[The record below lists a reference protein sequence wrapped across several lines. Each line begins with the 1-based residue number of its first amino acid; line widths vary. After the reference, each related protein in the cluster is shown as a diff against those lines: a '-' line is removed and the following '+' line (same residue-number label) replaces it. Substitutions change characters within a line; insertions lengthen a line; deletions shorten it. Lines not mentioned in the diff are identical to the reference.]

1 MFFKDTWLDFLLQL
15 KAKNISD
22 ISIGIGVFDGVH
34 PGHVKLLKSLAD
46 YAAKNNSYP
55 VALTFSPHPRTLTSP
70 EHPPKMLMPLE
81 KRIELLKQ
89 NGVAEVFVI
98 RFDHE
103 FANLIAEEFLNI
115 LCLNDILKI
124 KCITVGKNWRFGHY
138 GRGNADMLANFCSR
152 NGIFFQPVDELQL
165 HGEIVSSSNIRL
177 AITNGLL
184 DKTADMLGRRFILS
198 GRIVKGFS
206 FAGGKLGHPTANLVP
221 DSEILPPDGVYGA
234 KVTLDGRDY
243 LAAVNIGVA
252 PSFEFNQHR
261 RRVEV
266 HLLDFEGNLYDREIE
281 VNLLKYI
288 RNERFFESAEALKAQ
303 IILDIQQIKSLK

>member
-1 MFFKDTWLDFLLQL
+1 MANTDKRQHV
-15 KAKNISD
+15 
-22 ISIGIGVFDGVH
+22 VFAQT
-34 PGHVKLLKSLAD
+34 VKLNIAHDHHIVRFRLKD
-46 YAAKNNSYP
+46 
-55 VALTFSPHPRTLTSP
+55 RTV
-70 EHPPKMLMPLE
+70 HH
-81 KRIELLKQ
+81 IFQLL
-89 NGVAEVFVI
+89 
-98 RFDHE
+98 
-103 FANLIAEEFLNI
+103 
-115 LCLNDILKI
+115 
-124 KCITVGKNWRFGHY
+124 
-138 GRGNADMLANFCSR
+138 
-152 NGIFFQPVDELQL
+152 
-165 HGEIVSSSNIRL
+165 
-177 AITNGLL
+177 
-184 DKTADMLGRRFILS
+184 LGRRFILS

-234 KVTLDGRDY
+234 KVTLDGQDY

-266 HLLDFEGNLYDREIE
+266 HLLEFEGNLYDREIE

>member
-1 MFFKDTWLDFLLQL
+1 
-15 KAKNISD
+15 
-22 ISIGIGVFDGVH
+22 
-34 PGHVKLLKSLAD
+34 
-46 YAAKNNSYP
+46 
-55 VALTFSPHPRTLTSP
+55 
-70 EHPPKMLMPLE
+70 
-81 KRIELLKQ
+81 
-89 NGVAEVFVI
+89 
-98 RFDHE
+98 
-103 FANLIAEEFLNI
+103 
-115 LCLNDILKI
+115 
-124 KCITVGKNWRFGHY
+124 
-138 GRGNADMLANFCSR
+138 MLANFCSR

-198 GRIVKGFS
+198 GRIIKGFS

-234 KVTLDGRDY
+234 KVTLDGQDY

-266 HLLDFEGNLYDREIE
+266 HLLDFEGNLYDREID